1 MQYLEDAIAIAI
13 YQNSYK
19 GCSLLC
25 VLVAQKAILTTQKQT
40 IKTINLKYSI
50 SHLKKFMVVARK
62 SAVSTR
68 GTWFRRDSILSLGR
82 RRSPRI
88 ESAAQSASPPSA
100 QAAPVSSQRRR
111 QRSSKNLAVSPI
123 NEAVMPKLV
132 KQLGRQQVLN
142 LNEQSSANQ
151 KNPEVGFLRLPT
163 MPNSGAAPLWLLRLY
178 TFHRY
183 STVLAF
189 LLVAST
195 LAVYGWTVYSQ
206 ELWSKSYS
214 RLQNLQR
221 HERMLTTTNAT
232 LTNKMAE
239 DAEQPTAGLVS
250 PTPQGMIFLS
260 PESHSPKP
268 ASANTTPNP
277 ETQQQTLSPLGY

>member
-1 MQYLEDAIAIAI
+1 
-13 YQNSYK
+13 
-19 GCSLLC
+19 
-25 VLVAQKAILTTQKQT
+25 
-40 IKTINLKYSI
+40 
-50 SHLKKFMVVARK
+50 MVVARK

-68 GTWFRRDSILSLGR
+68 GTWFGRDSILSLGR
-82 RRSPRI
+82 RRSARI
-88 ESAAQSASPPSA
+88 ESAAQSASTPPA
-100 QAAPVSSQRRR
+100 QPAPASSRRR
-111 QRSSKNLAVSPI
+111 VRSSKNLAVSGT
-123 NEAVMPKLV
+123 NEAVMPKSV
-132 KQLGRQQVLN
+132 KQLDRQQVLN
-142 LNEQSSANQ
+142 LNEQSSGNQ
-151 KNPEVGFLRLPT
+151 KTPGVGFLGLPT

-221 HERMLTTTNAT
+221 HERLLTTTNAT
-232 LTNKMAE
+232 LTNKIAQE
-239 DAEQPTAGLVS
+239 AEQPTAGLIS

-260 PESHSPKP
+260 PESHNPKP
-268 ASANTTPNP
+268 ASSNTTPNP
-277 ETQQQTLSPLGY
+277 QTQQQTLSPLGY

>member
-1 MQYLEDAIAIAI
+1 
-13 YQNSYK
+13 
-19 GCSLLC
+19 
-25 VLVAQKAILTTQKQT
+25 
-40 IKTINLKYSI
+40 
-50 SHLKKFMVVARK
+50 MVVARK

-68 GTWFRRDSILSLGR
+68 GTWFGRDSILSLGR
-82 RRSPRI
+82 RRSARI
-88 ESAAQSASPPSA
+88 ESAAQSASTPAA
-100 QAAPVSSQRRR
+100 QEAALVSSQRR
-111 QRSSKNLAVSPI
+111 QRSLKNLAVSPT
-123 NEAVMPKLV
+123 NGAMPKSG

-151 KNPEVGFLRLPT
+151 KIPGVGFLRLPII
-163 MPNSGAAPLWLLRLY
+163 PNSGATPLWLLRLY

-206 ELWSKSYS
+206 ELWSKSYR

-221 HERMLTTTNAT
+221 HERLLTTTNAT
-232 LTNKMAE
+232 LTNKIAQE
-239 DAEQPTAGLVS
+239 AEQPTAGLVS

-260 PESHSPKP
+260 PASRSPKS
-268 ASANTTPNP
+268 ASSNTTPNP
-277 ETQQQTLSPLGY
+277 QTQQQTLSPLGY

>member
-1 MQYLEDAIAIAI
+1 
-13 YQNSYK
+13 
-19 GCSLLC
+19 
-25 VLVAQKAILTTQKQT
+25 
-40 IKTINLKYSI
+40 
-50 SHLKKFMVVARK
+50 MVVARK

-68 GTWFRRDSILSLGR
+68 GNWFRRDSILSLGK
-82 RRSPRI
+82 RRSARM
-88 ESAAQSASPPSA
+88 ESATRSASTPA
-100 QAAPVSSQRRR
+100 TQAAPVSSQRQ
-111 QRSSKNLAVSPI
+111 QRSSKNLAVSPP
-123 NEAVMPKLV
+123 NQAVIAKSV
-132 KQLGRQQVLN
+132 KELSRQQLPN
-142 LNEQSSANQ
+142 LNQQSSANQ
-151 KNPEVGFLRLPT
+151 KTPEVDFLRLPI

-206 ELWSKSYS
+206 ELWSQSYR

-221 HERMLTTTNAT
+221 HERLLTTTNAT

-239 DAEQPTAGLVS
+239 EAEQPTAGLVS
-250 PTPQGMIFLS
+250 PTPQGMIFLPPVS
-260 PESHSPKP
+260 DSPKL
-268 ASANTTPNP
+268 ASSNTTPNS